1 MLVPYKQG
9 MEDGWGYEDDLPCDI
24 TDAMFEASIV
34 DFVRMYPYVNT
45 PFGRQ
50 YVGIGDLIERNQ

>member
-1 MLVPYKQG
+1 